1 MLAAGGRNA
10 MDFGV
15 NTLTRGAT
23 ADRAGYL
30 AVARKAEAL
39 GYGYIGVNDHVV
51 VPQDIAS
58 RYPYTEEG
66 NWPGKVFG
74 ECLDALG
81 MLCFLAGCTER
92 VRLLTSVMVLAHR
105 HPVLT
110 AKLITTADVMSA
122 GRVIVGCG
130 VGWMKEEVEI
140 LGGNFAARGKAA
152 DEFLDAFKVLWTEER
167 PRYSGEHVR
176 FDNIAFA
183 PKPVQ
188 KPHPPLWI
196 GGEGPVALRR
206 VARVGDGWYPVS
218 NNPQHPLDTPE
229 RLGKGI
235 EALKQAAKAIGRDPA
250 TIDLALV
257 HLGPLSPAERKGP
270 DARRLA
276 FTGKPADVAADV
288 DALARLGIK
297 HLSLTFQG
305 GSLGETLER
314 MDRFAADVMP
324 LVRR

>member
-1 MLAAGGRNA
+1 

-15 NTLTRGAT
+15 NTLTRGPT

-39 GYGYIGVNDHVV
+39 GYGYIGVNDHIV

-58 RYPYTEEG
+58 KYPYTEAG

-110 AKLITTADVMSA
+110 AKMITTADVMSA

-130 VGWMKEEVEI
+130 VGWMKEEVEL

-152 DEFLDAFKVLWTEER
+152 DEYLDAFKELWTKPE
-167 PRYSGEHVR
+167 PAYNGEHVK
-176 FDNIAFA
+176 FSGFAFA

-188 KPHPPLWI
+188 QPHPPLWI

-229 RLGKGI
+229 RLANGI
-235 EALKQAAKAIGRDPA
+235 DALRKTAEGVRRDPA
-250 TIDLALV
+250 TIDIALV
-257 HLGPLSPAERKGP
+257 HLGPVSNTERKGP
-270 DARRLA
+270 DGKRLP
-276 FTGKPADVAADV
+276 FTGAAADAAADV
-288 DALARLGIK
+288 DALARIGVR

-305 GSLGETLER
+305 GSLDETLDR
-314 MDRFAADVMP
+314 MERFAKDVMP